1 MSHLIEEYAKNLG
14 VKIGKP
20 TVAQHF
26 FPIIPETYITI
37 SADPDNNSK
46 KYKHYNIVLD
56 SIRPFLKKINTKI
69 IQIGA
74 SSSGPIEGVDEII
87 FDLDFKQ
94 NAYIIGKSS
103 LHIGV
108 DSPFSHYASSIGVPI
123 VTIFGNTFAKVAEG
137 YWSDEKTKTNIEAPW
152 RVKPSFNPNDPEDSI
167 NKINPEVIGQAILKK
182 LNITTPLKLKTKFIG
197 NFYHQP
203 IHELVPDFFAPNPD
217 FVKKHWFMRLDY
229 ANTDAYIQS
238 WCAFLKNFSI
248 FSRKILKL
256 EFMSEIKDK
265 LETFL
270 LIVEKDSKIPDGY
283 LNFVQSLGINVTL
296 LVENPDDLPVIRNK
310 FFDYNVQL
318 LHSGDKSLL
327 KDIKIDFGKAIFSSS
342 KIIISQG
349 KKYPST
355 YHWKKNQ
362 NLVDK
367 NHKFEDN
374 QELFEELN
382 HFYIYDID

>member
-1 MSHLIEEYAKNLG
+1 MSHLIEEYAKSLG

-26 FPIIPETYITI
+26 FPIIPEKYITI
-37 SADPDNNSK
+37 SADPDHNSK
-46 KYKHYNIVLD
+46 KYKYYNIVLD
-56 SIRPFLKKINTKI
+56 SIRPFLGKMNIKI
-69 IQIGA
+69 IQIGS

-87 FDLDFKQ
+87 FDLGFKQ

-108 DSPFSHYASSIGVPI
+108 DGLFSHYASSIGVPI

-137 YWSDEKTKTNIEAPW
+137 YWSNDENKTNIEAPW
-152 RVKPSFNPNDPEDSI
+152 RVKPTFNSNDPEDTI
-167 NKINPEVIGQAILKK
+167 NKIKPEIIGQAILSK
-182 LNITTPLKLKTKFIG
+182 LRIPAELKLKTKFIG

-203 IHELVPDFFAPNPD
+203 IYELVPDFFSPNPEYA
-217 FVKKHWFMRLDY
+217 KKHLFLRFDY
-229 ANTDAYIQS
+229 TNEDKYIQS
-238 WCAFLKNFSI
+238 WCSFLKSFSI
-248 FSRKILKL
+248 FSRKILKP
-256 EFMSEIKDK
+256 EFLSEIKDK

-270 LIVEKDSKIPDGY
+270 LIVEKNSEIPGGY
-283 LNFVQSLGINVTL
+283 LNLVQSLGIKITL
-296 LVENPDDLPVIRNK
+296 LVENPNDLPIIRNK
-310 FFDYNVQL
+310 YFDYNVQL
-318 LHSGDKSLL
+318 LHSADKSLL
-327 KDIKIDFGKAIFSSS
+327 KDIKIDFGKATFSSS
-342 KIIISQG
+342 KIIFSQG

-355 YHWKKNQ
+355 YHWKKNK

-382 HFYIYDID
+382 HFYIYDTN